1 MRKILTLFGV
11 AALTAA
17 VSAQFISGL
26 DFKHRISPDRMRV
39 RVAGSSDQAENR
51 YYAKLADGTTTNTSS
66 TQAPSRRSG
75 RLMWVLG
82 IPDNETDRK
91 YLTVWEDSPTTEVD
105 RQVYSRFIDV
115 PEPTP
120 TPVPGQEPMG
130 REDAVTIQYMIDSGD
145 PADLGMTTRKMMRVI
160 RRYKMRLRELIAE
173 DESRR

>member
-1 MRKILTLFGV
+1 MKKALIFSGLCLLT
-11 AALTAA
+11 TAA
-17 VSAQFISGL
+17 TAQVLAGL
-26 DFKHRISPDRMRV
+26 DFKHRISPDRMRI
-39 RVAGSSDQAENR
+39 RVSGSSDQAENR
-51 YYAKLADGTTTNTSS
+51 YYARLADGTTTNTSS

-82 IPDNETDRK
+82 IPDNEADRK

-105 RQVYSRFIDV
+105 RQVYSRFIDI
-115 PEPTP
+115 PAPPP
-120 TPVPGQEPMG
+120 TPVPGQEPLG

>member
-1 MRKILTLFGV
+1 
-11 AALTAA
+11 
-17 VSAQFISGL
+17 
-26 DFKHRISPDRMRV
+26 
-39 RVAGSSDQAENR
+39 
-51 YYAKLADGTTTNTSS
+51 
-66 TQAPSRRSG
+66 
-75 RLMWVLG
+75 MWVLG
-82 IPDNETDRK
+82 IPDNEADRK

-105 RQVYSRFIDV
+105 RQVYSRFIDI

-160 RRYKMRLRELIAE
+160 RRYKMRLRELIEE